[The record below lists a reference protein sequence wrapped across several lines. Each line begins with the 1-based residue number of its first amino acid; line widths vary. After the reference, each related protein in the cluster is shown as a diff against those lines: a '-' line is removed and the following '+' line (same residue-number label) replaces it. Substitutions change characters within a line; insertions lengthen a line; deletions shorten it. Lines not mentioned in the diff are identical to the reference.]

1 MNKMKEVA
9 KLLGVELGEP
19 FEIEGEY
26 YNPFIIK
33 EDGLYDRDNYKDDET
48 FLGLILGKYKIKKQW
63 KPKTYEVYYVPQ
75 IYYNEGY
82 LYEIFIWNDSVFD
95 KIMLRRN
102 LVCKTEEEAI
112 ALAKKMLEVAKNE

>member
-9 KLLGVELGEP
+9 KLLDVELNEP
-19 FEIEGEY
+19 FEIEGDLF
-26 YNPFIIK
+26 NPFTLK
-33 EDGLYDRDNYKDDET
+33 ENGIYDKHGNIRDAVLSLLLKGE
-48 FLGLILGKYKIKKQW
+48 YKIKKQW

-112 ALAKKMLEVAKNE
+112 ALAKKILEVTKNE